1 MLSVI
6 KNNIY
11 PAIALV
17 TIPVGYYIGTELRER
32 SDAKKEVPA
41 MTEQDIEKLKQQLE
55 ALREEPMIKQTHM
68 NRPLYDRV
76 RQDLFEEKKKSSL
89 RIPSITTICLL
100 QIQAFMVQLLSNLP
114 RISGDEKPCTLFQY
128 FTFSTRS
135 IARWILLSVSIILDN
150 IARLLNVESEI
161 RDIITEDDD
170 GYYSQK
176 SDQCTKRNSS
186 TTNESG
192 TSEPT
197 TPNKR
202 SSGHSMVSPSS
213 PIHSPTPN
221 FVLYPAPTTR
231 SVNSPV
237 LAPSRVNHTNRA
249 RSSSFNNTTD
259 KQLGQQLRRSP
270 GRREIT
276 VHNAILPIQR
286 KHHHHHHHQSD
297 KKANSVTSRSSSE
310 SSTGRPRMQKTMS
323 LSTAQQY
330 QQQQH
335 HHNEVNK

>member
-1 MLSVI
+1 
-6 KNNIY
+6 
-11 PAIALV
+11 
-17 TIPVGYYIGTELRER
+17 
-32 SDAKKEVPA
+32 
-41 MTEQDIEKLKQQLE
+41 
-55 ALREEPMIKQTHM
+55 M
-68 NRPLYDRV
+68 NRPLYDKV

-100 QIQAFMVQLLSNLP
+100 QIQAFTVQLLSNLP
-114 RISGDEKPCTLFQY
+114 SIS
-128 FTFSTRS
+128 
-135 IARWILLSVSIILDN
+135 A
-150 IARLLNVESEI
+150 ARLLNVESEI
-161 RDIITEDDD
+161 KDIITEDDD

-186 TTNESG
+186 TNESG
-192 TSEPT
+192 TSEPI
-197 TPNKR
+197 TPNKK

-221 FVLYPAPTTR
+221 FVLYPISTTR
-231 SVNSPV
+231 SVNSPI

-259 KQLGQQLRRSP
+259 KQQGQQQLRRSP

-286 KHHHHHHHQSD
+286 KHHHHHHRQSE
-297 KKANSVTSRSSSE
+297 KKANSTANSVTSRSSSE

-330 QQQQH
+330 QQQQQQHHH
-335 HHNEVNK
+335 HHNESSLSNSTRITTPKECLTNRKDPLKGAVLPAHYHKTLPWKQ

>member
-1 MLSVI
+1 
-6 KNNIY
+6 
-11 PAIALV
+11 
-17 TIPVGYYIGTELRER
+17 
-32 SDAKKEVPA
+32 
-41 MTEQDIEKLKQQLE
+41 
-55 ALREEPMIKQTHM
+55 MIKQTHM
-68 NRPLYDRV
+68 NRPLYDKV
-76 RQDLFEEKKKSSL
+76 RRDLFEEKKKSSL

-114 RISGDEKPCTLFQY
+114 SISGDEKPCSVYQY
-128 FTFSTRS
+128 FTFSIRS
-135 IARWILLSVSIILDN
+135 ITKWILLSVLLILDN

-161 RDIITEDDD
+161 KDIITEDDD

-186 TTNESG
+186 TTNTNESG

-197 TPNKR
+197 APNKR

-259 KQLGQQLRRSP
+259 KQQGQQQLRRSP

-286 KHHHHHHHQSD
+286 KHHHHHHHHQSD

-310 SSTGRPRMQKTMS
+310 SSTGKPRMQKTMS

-330 QQQQH
+330 QQQHH